1 MSQRQIIQGEKRCSL
16 FKHRERMCGWINGPA
31 VFSVLF
37 AVFEQYQKSRMQF
50 VKTVADLATRSQN
63 IEFLQNA
70 GKEIRRN

>member
-1 MSQRQIIQGEKRCSL
+1 MRLK
-16 FKHRERMCGWINGPA
+16 KNGPA
-31 VFSVLF
+31 VFAVLS

-70 GKEIRRN
+70 GKEIGRN